1 MTDLVGESRN
11 RAGRKASGVSG
22 VATVEMA
29 LMLPFLLLTVIGII
43 DVSRAAFV
51 GMAVANAASA
61 GALYGAQGPGYA
73 VDTSAVLAAATADA
87 QVSGMTI
94 SSSTYCECSDGSTS
108 TCLADDCG
116 GSRRMDYIQVDTSAD
131 WVPIFNY
138 PGIPGTVTLNGR
150 ATVQI
155 AE

>member
-1 MTDLVGESRN
+1 MKTVMEESRN
-11 RAGRKASGVSG
+11 RSAKKTPRSSG

-29 LMLPFLLLTVIGII
+29 LTLPFLLLLVIGVI
-43 DVSRAAFV
+43 DVSRATFV
-51 GMAVANAASA
+51 GIAVANAASA

-73 VDTSAVLAAATADA
+73 ASGVLTAAGADA

-94 SSSTYCECSDGSTS
+94 AKSIYCECVDPSESS
-108 TCLADDCG
+108 PACG
-116 GSRRMDYIQVDTSAD
+116 AAD
-131 WVPIFNY
+131 WTPLFNY
-138 PGIPGTVTLNGR
+138 PGIPSAVTLTGQ